1 MIALILATTWSL
13 TFTLPSHYSGL
24 AQPCPLGC
32 RDSSENATPG
42 VQLGSVFVAR
52 HRQSPAWLA
61 HGAAMKASADSFSV
75 WWPTVRAEAAWV
87 GYAVIPC
94 STADSGKPFSVAVA
108 DTSHGWWY
116 AVAARDSAGHQ
127 ACLSNEVWRP

>member
-61 HGAAMKASADSFSV
+61 HGAA
-75 WWPTVRAEAAWV
+75 EAAWV